1 MEVWKQKRVHIN
13 TLTFTN
19 LEKAM
24 HYGGYLYTCVT
35 LLDDEIYTFNVSNKS
50 RLFAVI
56 LLLLIFFFALN
67 IYPCRRCNL

>member
-1 MEVWKQKRVHIN
+1 MEVWKQKYVYIN

-19 LEKAM
+19 LENAM
-24 HYGGYLYTCVT
+24 YYGEYLYTCVT

-67 IYPCRRCNL
+67 IYPYRRCNL